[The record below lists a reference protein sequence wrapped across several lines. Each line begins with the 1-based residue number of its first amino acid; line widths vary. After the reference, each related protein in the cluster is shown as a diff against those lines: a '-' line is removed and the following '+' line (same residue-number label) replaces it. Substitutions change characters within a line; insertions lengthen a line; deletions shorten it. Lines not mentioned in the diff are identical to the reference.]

1 MALASAFDIV
11 TPGHAEGAIGLGADM
26 VVGAVGAGGAI
37 TICDIL
43 KFIGDVAVVV
53 IAFTADVFVGVAITE
68 IS

>member
-1 MALASAFDIV
+1 
-11 TPGHAEGAIGLGADM
+11 M

-53 IAFTADVFVGVAITE
+53 MAFTADVFVGVAITE